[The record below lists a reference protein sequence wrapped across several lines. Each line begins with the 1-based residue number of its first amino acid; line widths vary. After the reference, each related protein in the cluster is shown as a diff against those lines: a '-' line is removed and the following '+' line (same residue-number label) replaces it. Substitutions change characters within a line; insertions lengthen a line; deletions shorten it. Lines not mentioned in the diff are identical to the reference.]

1 MENVIVVFP
10 KIEDARNIRNI
21 LVKNGIDVY
30 AVCTSGAQA
39 LEYLNMLNSGIVVC
53 SYRFSDMYYT
63 QLRECMPS
71 DYDMLL
77 IASKGHWL
85 DSDDI
90 IVKLGVPIR
99 PFDLINTV
107 HMMFEAQLR
116 RRKRRNSMP
125 TIRSDEQM
133 KVIKEAKAILMDR
146 NHMTEDEAHRYI
158 QKCSMDSGNSLVES
172 AHMVI
177 CLYRE

>member
-1 MENVIVVFP
+1 MENIIVVFP
-10 KIEDARNIRNI
+10 KLEDARNIRNI

-39 LEYLNMLNSGIVVC
+39 LEHLNMLNDGIVVC

-63 QLRECMPS
+63 QLQECMP
-71 DYDMLL
+71 DGYDMLL
-77 IASKGHWL
+77 IASKGHWM
-85 DSDDI
+85 DSDDV
-90 IVKLGVPIR
+90 IVKLSMPIR

-107 HMMFEAQLR
+107 HMMFEAQ
-116 RRKRRNSMP
+116 RRKRKKRQLMP
-125 TIRSDEQM
+125 TIRSDEENQI
-133 KVIKEAKAILMDR
+133 IKEAKTILMER
-146 NHMTEDEAHRYI
+146 NHMTEKDAHKYL
-158 QKCSMDSGNSLVES
+158 QKCSMDSGNSLVEA